1 MKTGGMTGLDWGD
14 GRYEHTAPE
23 LLPATAAALA
33 AADLKPGERV
43 LDVGTGTGNAAVAA
57 LRRGGV
63 HVLGVDPSARLLS
76 VARRR
81 AADLGLPAEFK
92 RASAT
97 ALPVPDGGQDLV
109 LSVFAVI
116 FEPNGPAA
124 VAELMRVTRP
134 GGRIVLT
141 TWTDQGAVF
150 RVGRRLRTAV
160 AAASPAPAG
169 PPPTDWTDP
178 AVVADLFAA
187 HPVAKLSETIH
198 PLTFHGTSP
207 RGWFDAQEAEH
218 PAWRAGRR
226 ILDDRTWTQVRE
238 DSIGELTAANEDPT
252 ALAVTSTFRVLRI
265 DVGA

>member
-14 GRYEHTAPE
+14 GSFEKTAPE
-23 LLPATAAALA
+23 LLPATVAALA

-63 HVLGVDPSARLLS
+63 HLLGVDPSARLLS

-81 AADLGLPAEFK
+81 AADLGLPAEFR

-97 ALPVPDGGQDLV
+97 ALPVPDASQDLV

-124 VAELMRVTRP
+124 VAELVRVTRP

-150 RVGRRLRTAV
+150 RVGRRLRAAV

-169 PPPTDWTDP
+169 PPPTDWIDP

-187 HPVAKLSETIH
+187 YPVRISETTH
-198 PLTFHGTSP
+198 PLTFHGRSP
-207 RGWFDAQEAEH
+207 AGWFDAQEADH

-226 ILDDRTWTQVRE
+226 ILDDDTWAQVRE
-238 DSIGELTAANEDPT
+238 DSIAELAAANENPT
-252 ALAVTSTFRVLRI
+252 ALAVTSMFRVLRI
-265 DVGA
+265 DVGP